1 MCDERVLKAQKILQC
16 PATRVPKIVVQKVEE
31 MYPCL
36 KEGTVSVLCSCVI
49 NCIVFFPAFKG
60 PGKVIL

>member
-16 PATRVPKIVVQKVEE
+16 PAARVPKIVLQRVEE
-31 MYPCL
+31 MYPRL
-36 KEGTVSVLCSCVI
+36 KEGTVSVVCSCV
-49 NCIVFFPAFKG
+49 NNFIVFFPVFKG

>member
-16 PATRVPKIVVQKVEE
+16 PAARVPKIVLQKVEE
-31 MYPCL
+31 MYPL
-36 KEGTVSVLCSCVI
+36 LEEGTVSVLCLCVN

-60 PGKVIL
+60 PGKLFL